1 MFKTIG
7 DYLVPL
13 LRLLDEMPSKRGD
26 ASSVIKGFG
35 WRYKQEIPEAH
46 RRTKRTRVD
55 QLYGAPIWEQMVRY
69 ARNRAV
75 RFDLMDSPAK
85 GVSQLTEQG
94 RRWLAENP
102 EAARLDR
109 RKRKRTEQR
118 GRVEQHASK
127 NQHHHSGRERYR
139 EFFQEI
145 QARLPELLPNEIEEE
160 PHRFQS
166 RANLWQVIFE
176 AFGGCHYQIT
186 LRRDYYEI
194 ALHFESSH
202 LASHER
208 LRAFQP
214 HIEELTSEL
223 GEPVQAGTMGP
234 RGGWARVWLER
245 EPEPLNESLASACAA
260 QLAQFITATFPI
272 LQGTLRARNLRRSD
286 RDNGHA
292 TEHTNPAYPILDRE
306 IELIRAYLAGRND
319 QNPSE
324 EKKCDWVNFCY
335 TFELYAEGRDLFK
348 LVAADGVNPWYWER
362 TRKLAK
368 ICELRSKNPS

>member
-1 MFKTIG
+1 MFKTVG

-13 LRLLDEMPSKRGD
+13 LRLLDEMPNKRGD

-46 RRTKRTRVD
+46 RRTKRTRVG
-55 QLYGAPIWEQMVRY
+55 QLYGDPIWEHLVRH

-75 RFDLMDSPAK
+75 RFDLMDSPSK
-85 GVSQLTEQG
+85 GIWQLSEQG
-94 RRWLAENP
+94 HRWLAENP

-109 RKRKRTEQR
+109 RRKSKPKEQR
-118 GRVEQHASK
+118 ARVARR
-127 NQHHHSGRERYR
+127 HSVGRENNR
-139 EFFQEI
+139 EFFGDIE
-145 QARLPELLPNEIEEE
+145 ARLPDLLPNEIENER
-160 PHRFQS
+160 HRYQS

-186 LRRDYYEI
+186 LRRDYHEI
-194 ALHFESSH
+194 GLHFESSH

-214 HIEELTSEL
+214 HIEELTGEL
-223 GEPVQAGTMGP
+223 GEQVQAGTMGP
-234 RGGWARVWLER
+234 RGSWARVWLER
-245 EPEPLNESLASACAA
+245 EPEPLNESLASVCAA

-272 LQGTLRARNLRRSD
+272 LQGTLRNRSLRRAD
-286 RDNGHA
+286 RDNGH
-292 TEHTNPAYPILDRE
+292 TIEHTNPVYPILDRE
-306 IELIRAYLAGRND
+306 IECIRTYLAGRSD

-335 TFELYAEGRDLFK
+335 TFELYAEGRDLFR
-348 LVAADGVNPWYWER
+348 LVAADGVNSWYWER

-368 ICELRSKNPS
+368 ICELRAKNPS